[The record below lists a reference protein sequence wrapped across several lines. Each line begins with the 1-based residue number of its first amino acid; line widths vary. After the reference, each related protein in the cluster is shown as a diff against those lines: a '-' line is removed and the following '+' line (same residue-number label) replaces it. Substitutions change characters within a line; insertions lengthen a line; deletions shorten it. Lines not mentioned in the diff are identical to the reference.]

1 MRCLDFIENSIEKK
15 MNWQSNKGF
24 TAEELT
30 KFGKNVWDEKLY
42 IIRYK
47 GFSNVT
53 IESDFNNWI
62 KEVDDLKI
70 EKEKA

>member
-1 MRCLDFIENSIEKK
+1 

>member
-1 MRCLDFIENSIEKK
+1 

-24 TAEELT
+24 TVEELT
-30 KFGKNVWDEKLY
+30 KFDKNVWGEKLY

-70 EKEKA
+70 EKEKTKI

>member
-1 MRCLDFIENSIEKK
+1 MRCLDFIENNIEKK

-24 TAEELT
+24 TVEKLT
-30 KFGKNVWDEKLY
+30 KFDKNVWDEKLY

-47 GFSNVT
+47 GFCNVT
-53 IESDFNNWI
+53 IENEFNDWI